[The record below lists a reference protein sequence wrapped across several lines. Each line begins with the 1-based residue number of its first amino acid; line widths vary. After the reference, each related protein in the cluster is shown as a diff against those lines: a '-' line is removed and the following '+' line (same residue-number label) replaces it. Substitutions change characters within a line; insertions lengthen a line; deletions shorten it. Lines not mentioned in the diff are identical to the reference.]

1 MKKKH
6 SIRKMLG
13 ISKRSHQSVADS
25 MTIEEKRLY
34 ILNDKTPFQIKE
46 AYKALRTNILF
57 SLPEEKSNK
66 IIITSSLASE
76 GKSTTCVNTA
86 ISFAETN
93 KKVIIVDC
101 DLRRPN
107 IANLLDVPQKPGLSN
122 VLVRMTD
129 LKSAIRHNVREN
141 LDVLV
146 SGEIPP
152 NPSELLDSVKM
163 QEVIETLSQEY
174 DYVFIDTPPVL
185 AVTDTAVLTKYC
197 SGVLLLA
204 HYNQTDKG
212 AVSEAVEQLRLAN
225 AKILGGIFNGIE
237 ADGEGYKYKYKRKGY
252 YRYGGYRYGGY
263 GHGYGYGYGYGYGE
277 HSSGDG
283 KKDEVKN

>member
-1 MKKKH
+1 MKKKFKE
-6 SIRKMLG
+6 IRRKLG
-13 ISKRSHQSVADS
+13 LEKRSRQAMADRMSV
-25 MTIEEKRLY
+25 EEKRMF
-34 ILNDKTPFQIKE
+34 ILNDKTPFQVKE
-46 AYKALRTNILF
+46 SYKGLRTNIIF
-57 SLPEEKSNK
+57 SLPEAESNK

-107 IANLLDVPQKPGLSN
+107 IANLLDISQKPGLSN
-122 VLVRMTD
+122 VLVRMND
-129 LKSAIRHNVREN
+129 LHSVIRKNVREN

-152 NPSELLDSVKM
+152 NPSELLDSAKM
-163 QEVIETLSQEY
+163 QEVIETLGKEY

-185 AVTDTAVLTKYC
+185 AVTDTAILTKYC

-204 HYNQTDKG
+204 HYNQTDRS
-212 AVSEAVEQLRLAN
+212 AVAEAVEQLRLAN
-225 AKILGGIFNGIE
+225 AKILGGIFNGVE
-237 ADGEGYKYKYKRKGY
+237 GEGDGYKYKYKRKGY
-252 YRYGGYRYGGY
+252 YRYGGYRS
-263 GHGYGYGYGYGYGE
+263 GYGYGYGE
-277 HSSGDG
+277 HHKSEEDDSSD
-283 KKDEVKN
+283 KK